1 MKRLLLTT
9 ALLMLLLCALVLPQA
24 LADSRG
30 VYTDEP
36 PAEVAAHIAEKYP
49 AYTLEDYILISGTPK
64 GDYGFAL
71 ISKTGDRRL
80 LGYHADGGTMK
91 YYLNSGDAVMQGN
104 DDYVFFSRHDA
115 DETYDP
121 DFSSGT
127 YGNTWGFTVVRIRKE
142 YEEMWWQT
150 IVYHWEDGNFLLR
163 SFFSASTDQY
173 VYITDRNVRY
183 VDVGLDKVLG
193 YVQGTVQRDIRYVS
207 YSALPKT
214 YEDAKKSLTVAPT
227 IPVGELTATSI
238 KFTGGKN
245 YPVYSAPSTDSLRG
259 GNGKAA
265 VSTNDW
271 IQVFGQENGY
281 ILIQYAISSDK
292 MRFGYID
299 AASLPKSASVQS
311 FSWHQ
316 TAATLTQDTA
326 LTDDPLN
333 SHSALLTLKKGERV
347 SVLATTGTWAY
358 VETTAS
364 SWARGFVP
372 QNVLQYSRVADL
384 ASQSGGKVSGTMT
397 LYADNTV
404 TIDLTVPNG
413 QRIAYFLLLDGSS
426 NQLAT
431 LPKTDSASNRFQ
443 FSGTLSG
450 NTAFL
455 RFIPVY
461 SDGIQGEELF
471 NVIW

>member
-1 MKRLLLTT
+1 MKKLLLTT
-9 ALLMLLLCALVLPQA
+9 SLLMLLLVLLIVPQA

-30 VYTDEP
+30 VYTNNP
-36 PAEVAAHIAEKYP
+36 PAEVTAHISDKYP
-49 AYTLEDYILISGTPK
+49 DYTLEDYILISGTPK

-71 ISKTGDRRL
+71 ISKRGDRRL

-104 DDYVFFSRHDA
+104 DDYLYFERHAADDYLNEGYPIADYRDA
-115 DETYDP
+115 Y
-121 DFSSGT
+121 
-127 YGNTWGFTVVRIRKE
+127 GFTVCRIRKE
-142 YEEMWWQT
+142 YEESLWQW
-150 IVYHWEDGNFLLR
+150 VSYHWKDGTFQLQ
-163 SFFSASTDQY
+163 SFYSMTTDQY
-173 VYITDRNVRY
+173 VYLTDSTVRY
-183 VDVGLDKVLG
+183 YDVGLEKVLG

-227 IPVGELTATSI
+227 IPVGELTATNI

-245 YPVYSAPSTDSLRG
+245 YPVYSAPSSNSLRG
-259 GNGKAA
+259 GNGKAS

-271 IQVFGQENGY
+271 IQVFGYENGY

-299 AASLPKSASVQS
+299 AASLPKSANVSAL
-311 FSWHQ
+311 SWHE

-333 SHSALLTLKKGERV
+333 SNSALLTLKKGDRV
-347 SVLATTGTWAY
+347 SVLATMGTWAY
-358 VETTAS
+358 VETTS
-364 SWARGFVP
+364 TSWARGFVP
-372 QNVLQYSRVADL
+372 QSVLQYNRVTDL
-384 ASQSGGKVSGTMT
+384 SNQSGGKVSGTMT
-397 LYADNTV
+397 LYADSTV

-413 QRIAYFLLLDGSS
+413 QTIAYFLLMDGDG
-426 NQLAT
+426 NTLAT
-431 LPKTDSASNRFQ
+431 LPKTDTAANRFQ
-443 FSGTLSG
+443 FSGALSG
-450 NTAFL
+450 NTAFI

-461 SDGIQGEELF
+461 SQGIQGAELF